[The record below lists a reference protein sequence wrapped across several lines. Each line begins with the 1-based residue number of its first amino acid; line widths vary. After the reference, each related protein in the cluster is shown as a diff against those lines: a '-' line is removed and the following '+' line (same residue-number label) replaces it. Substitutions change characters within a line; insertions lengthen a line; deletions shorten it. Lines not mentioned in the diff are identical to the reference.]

1 MSERQRTPTNVS
13 EGQRT
18 SANVSEGQ
26 RRSAN
31 VSERQRTSA
40 NVSER
45 QRNVSET
52 SAKRQRTSANVS
64 AHTHCR
70 SLTFVDVRSISVVDG
85 YNSTGQTALLGVPK
99 TGALQEIHHLYSARE
114 ALNTFSQI
122 LISSGMAGDQPGQ
135 SG

>member
-1 MSERQRTPTNVS
+1 MSERQRTPTN
-13 EGQRT
+13 
-18 SANVSEGQ
+18 AN
-26 RRSAN
+26 
-31 VSERQRTSA
+31 ERQRTSA

-45 QRNVSET
+45 QRT
-52 SAKRQRTSANVS
+52 SAKRQRNVSETSANVS

-99 TGALQEIHHLYSARE
+99 TGALQEIQHLYSARE
-114 ALNTFSQI
+114 ALNTLSQI

>member
-1 MSERQRTPTNVS
+1 MSERQRTPT
-13 EGQRT
+13 
-18 SANVSEGQ
+18 
-26 RRSAN
+26 N

-45 QRNVSET
+45 QRTSANVSE
-52 SAKRQRTSANVS
+52 TSANVS

-99 TGALQEIHHLYSARE
+99 TGALQEIQHLYSARE